1 VHDERVEL
9 VEELMIGGK
18 SRLKHSADLV
28 VGKFRMGVTVAFQ
41 DATSVGVDYED
52 GIFAGVEKDAVGG
65 FRADSTK
72 GEKLRANNV
81 RASGEKA
88 GEGTCV

>member
-1 VHDERVEL
+1 VHDERVKL
-9 VEELMIGGK
+9 VEELLIGRK
-18 SRLKHSADLV
+18 SRLKHSADFV
-28 VGKFRMGVTVAFQ
+28 VAEFRMGVTVAFQ

-52 GIFAGVEKDAVGG
+52 GIFAGVEKDGVGG

-72 GEKLRANNV
+72 GEKLSAKNV

-88 GEGTCV
+88 REGTCI